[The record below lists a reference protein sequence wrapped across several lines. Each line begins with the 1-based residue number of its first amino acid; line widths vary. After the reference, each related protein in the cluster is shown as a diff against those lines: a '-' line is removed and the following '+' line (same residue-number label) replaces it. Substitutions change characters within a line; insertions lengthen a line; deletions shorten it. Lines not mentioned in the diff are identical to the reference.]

1 MLGASG
7 SRLLLSVFVR
17 LTLAPLA
24 LRSGF
29 GRRKA
34 MAKTFS
40 SEHDLAAYALV
51 ADRIT
56 LFYERYPAGRIVTE
70 LVSRTEREVTFRALV
85 FRGADDLRPAA
96 TGWASE
102 REGDGQINEVAC
114 LENTETSAVGRALA
128 NLGFTASSRRPSR
141 EEMEK
146 AARQRA
152 WLASRPR
159 VSEAA
164 PVAVPVAAPL
174 SAPVPT
180 SPLPAPTL
188 PPARIDAD
196 PLQRRANAVH
206 DVLGLVERAEAI
218 GFPERRGATLRA
230 AVERPELA
238 PRTLMRLERRIRAW
252 MARHRPHG
260 R

>member
-1 MLGASG
+1 
-7 SRLLLSVFVR
+7 
-17 LTLAPLA
+17 
-24 LRSGF
+24 
-29 GRRKA
+29 
-34 MAKTFS
+34 MAKTGFG
-40 SEHDLAAYALV
+40 EHDLSAYALV

-70 LVSRTEREVTFRALV
+70 LFSRTEREITFRALV
-85 FRGADDLRPAA
+85 FRGPEDVQPAA

-102 REGDGQINEVAC
+102 REGDGQINQVAC

-141 EEMEK
+141 EELEK

-152 WLASRPR
+152 RLVPRPI
-159 VSEAA
+159 
-164 PVAVPVAAPL
+164 VAG
-174 SAPVPT
+174 PVPAPQP
-180 SPLPAPTL
+180 PL
-188 PPARIDAD
+188 DAD

-206 DVLGLVERAEAI
+206 DILGLIERAEAI
-218 GFPERRGATLRA
+218 GFPERRGATLRS
-230 AVERPELA
+230 AVERPDLA

>member
-1 MLGASG
+1 
-7 SRLLLSVFVR
+7 
-17 LTLAPLA
+17 
-24 LRSGF
+24 
-29 GRRKA
+29 
-34 MAKTFS
+34 MAKTGFG
-40 SEHDLAAYALV
+40 EHDLSAYALV

-56 LFYERYPAGRIVTE
+56 MFYDRYPAGRIVTE
-70 LVSRTEREVTFRALV
+70 LFSRTEREITFRALV
-85 FRGADDLRPAA
+85 FRGPEDVGPAA

-159 VSEAA
+159 VAD
-164 PVAVPVAAPL
+164 AVPV
-174 SAPVPT
+174 SVPVAT
-180 SPLPAPTL
+180 SPLPGPSL
-188 PPARIDAD
+188 PHIPLDAD

-206 DVLGLVERAEAI
+206 DVLGLIERAEAI
-218 GFPERRGATLRA
+218 GFPERRGAALRS
-230 AVERPELA
+230 AVERTDLA

>member
-1 MLGASG
+1 
-7 SRLLLSVFVR
+7 
-17 LTLAPLA
+17 
-24 LRSGF
+24 
-29 GRRKA
+29 
-34 MAKTFS
+34 MAKTGFD
-40 SEHDLAAYALV
+40 EHDLSAYALV

-70 LVSRTEREVTFRALV
+70 LFSRTEREITFRALV
-85 FRGADDLRPAA
+85 FRGPEDVQPAA

-102 REGDGQINEVAC
+102 REGDGQINQVAC

-152 WLASRPR
+152 RLVPRPI
-159 VSEAA
+159 VAA
-164 PVAVPVAAPL
+164 PVPAAHLPL
-174 SAPVPT
+174 
-180 SPLPAPTL
+180 
-188 PPARIDAD
+188 DAD
-196 PLQRRANAVH
+196 PLQRRANAVY
-206 DVLGLVERAEAI
+206 DVLGLIERAEAI

-230 AVERPELA
+230 AVERPELT
-238 PRTLMRLERRIRAW
+238 PRTVMRLERRIRAW

>member
-1 MLGASG
+1 MVE
-7 SRLLLSVFVR
+7 SR
-17 LTLAPLA
+17 
-24 LRSGF
+24 F
-29 GRRKA
+29 GER
-34 MAKTFS
+34 
-40 SEHDLAAYALV
+40 DLAEYALV

-56 LFYERYPAGRIVTE
+56 LFYQRYPSGRIVTE
-70 LVSRTEREVTFRALV
+70 LHSRTEREVTFRALV
-85 FRGADDLRPAA
+85 FRGPADTEPAA

-102 REGDGQINEVAC
+102 REGDGEINRVAC

-141 EEMEK
+141 EEMEL
-146 AARQRA
+146 AARRRMR
-152 WLASRPR
+152 LATLAGVVAEPRSARPI
-159 VSEAA
+159 A
-164 PVAVPVAAPL
+164 L
-174 SAPVPT
+174 
-180 SPLPAPTL
+180 
-188 PPARIDAD
+188 DGD

>member
-1 MLGASG
+1 
-7 SRLLLSVFVR
+7 
-17 LTLAPLA
+17 
-24 LRSGF
+24 
-29 GRRKA
+29 

-40 SEHDLAAYALV
+40 GEHDLSAYALV

-56 LFYERYPAGRIVTE
+56 LFYQRYPAGRIVTE
-70 LVSRTEREVTFRALV
+70 LFSRTEREITFRALV
-85 FRGADDLRPAA
+85 FRGPEDAQPAA

-102 REGDGQINEVAC
+102 REGDGQINQVAC

-152 WLASRPR
+152 RIVPRPIP
-159 VSEAA
+159 A
-164 PVAVPVAAPL
+164 VAEPMPRREPL
-174 SAPVPT
+174 
-180 SPLPAPTL
+180 
-188 PPARIDAD
+188 DAD

-206 DVLGLVERAEAI
+206 DVLGLIERAEAI
-218 GFPERRGATLRA
+218 GFSERRGATLRA
-230 AVERPELA
+230 AVERTDLT
-238 PRTLMRLERRIRAW
+238 PRTLTRLERRIRAW

>member
-1 MLGASG
+1 M
-7 SRLLLSVFVR
+7 
-17 LTLAPLA
+17 TKT
-24 LRSGF
+24 GF
-29 GRRKA
+29 G
-34 MAKTFS
+34 
-40 SEHDLAAYALV
+40 EHDLSAYALV

-70 LVSRTEREVTFRALV
+70 LFSRVDREITFRALV
-85 FRGADDLRPAA
+85 FRGPEDVHPAA

-102 REGDGQINEVAC
+102 REGDGQINQVAC

-128 NLGFTASSRRPSR
+128 YLGFTASSRRPSR

-152 WLASRPR
+152 RIVPRP
-159 VSEAA
+159 A
-164 PVAVPVAAPL
+164 PVVEPLAVRHVPL
-174 SAPVPT
+174 
-180 SPLPAPTL
+180 
-188 PPARIDAD
+188 DAD
-196 PLQRRANAVH
+196 PLQRRANAVY
-206 DVLGLVERAEAI
+206 DVLGLIERAEAI

-230 AVERPELA
+230 AVGRTDLT
-238 PRTLMRLERRIRAW
+238 PRTVMRLERRIRAW

>member
-1 MLGASG
+1 
-7 SRLLLSVFVR
+7 
-17 LTLAPLA
+17 
-24 LRSGF
+24 
-29 GRRKA
+29 
-34 MAKTFS
+34 MATTGIGQ
-40 SEHDLAAYALV
+40 HDLSDYALV

-56 LFYERYPAGRIVTE
+56 LFYQRFPAGRIVTE
-70 LVSRTEREVTFRALV
+70 LYSRTEREITFRALV
-85 FRGADDLRPAA
+85 YRGAADTEPAA

-102 REGDGQINEVAC
+102 RVGEGEINQVAC
-114 LENTETSAVGRALA
+114 LENSETSAVGRALA

-152 WLASRPR
+152 RLAAVHGPVEPIPVRR
-159 VSEAA
+159 V
-164 PVAVPVAAPL
+164 PL
-174 SAPVPT
+174 
-180 SPLPAPTL
+180 
-188 PPARIDAD
+188 DAD

-206 DVLGLVERAEAI
+206 DVLGLIERAEAI
-218 GFPERRGATLRA
+218 GFPERRGTTLRD
-230 AVERPELA
+230 AVQRADLT

>member
-1 MLGASG
+1 MGK
-7 SRLLLSVFVR
+7 
-17 LTLAPLA
+17 T
-24 LRSGF
+24 GF
-29 GRRKA
+29 G
-34 MAKTFS
+34 
-40 SEHDLAAYALV
+40 EYDLSAYALV

-56 LFYERYPAGRIVTE
+56 LFYQRYPAGRIVTE
-70 LVSRTEREVTFRALV
+70 LHSRTEREVTFRALV
-85 FRGADDLRPAA
+85 FRGPEDHQPAA

-102 REGDGQINEVAC
+102 REGDGQVNEVAC

-146 AARQRA
+146 ATRQRA
-152 WLASRPR
+152 RLATRPT
-159 VSEAA
+159 
-164 PVAVPVAAPL
+164 PVEPLAVRRAPL
-174 SAPVPT
+174 
-180 SPLPAPTL
+180 
-188 PPARIDAD
+188 DAD

-206 DVLGLVERAEAI
+206 DVLGLIERAEAI

-230 AVERPELA
+230 SVERPHLT
-238 PRTLMRLERRIRAW
+238 PRTVMRLERRLRAW

>member
-1 MLGASG
+1 
-7 SRLLLSVFVR
+7 
-17 LTLAPLA
+17 
-24 LRSGF
+24 
-29 GRRKA
+29 
-34 MAKTFS
+34 MAKSPF
-40 SEHDLAAYALV
+40 SEHDPSAYALV

-70 LVSRTEREVTFRALV
+70 LVSRTEREVTFRASV
-85 FRGADDLRPAA
+85 FRGPDDVGPAA

-152 WLASRPR
+152 WLM
-159 VSEAA
+159 
-164 PVAVPVAAPL
+164 
-174 SAPVPT
+174 
-180 SPLPAPTL
+180 SPLPAQ
-188 PPARIDAD
+188 PPPPPRVPLDAD
-196 PLQRRANAVH
+196 PLQRRANAVY
-206 DVLGLVERAEAI
+206 DVLGLIERAEAI
-218 GFPERRGATLRA
+218 GFPERRGAMLRS

>member
-1 MLGASG
+1 
-7 SRLLLSVFVR
+7 
-17 LTLAPLA
+17 
-24 LRSGF
+24 
-29 GRRKA
+29 
-34 MAKTFS
+34 MAKTLFG
-40 SEHDLAAYALV
+40 EHDLAAYALV

-56 LFYERYPAGRIVTE
+56 MFYERYPAGRIVTE
-70 LVSRTEREVTFRALV
+70 LVSRTEREVTFRASV
-85 FRGADDLRPAA
+85 FRGPDDVGPAA

-152 WLASRPR
+152 WLLSRPR
-159 VSEAA
+159 VAE
-164 PVAVPVAAPL
+164 AVPV
-174 SAPVPT
+174 SA
-180 SPLPAPTL
+180 SPLPAPNPL
-188 PPARIDAD
+188 RSHVPLDAD

-206 DVLGLVERAEAI
+206 DVLGLIERAEAI
-218 GFPERRGATLRA
+218 GFPERRSATLRS

-238 PRTLMRLERRIRAW
+238 PRTLTRLERRIRAW

>member
-1 MLGASG
+1 
-7 SRLLLSVFVR
+7 
-17 LTLAPLA
+17 
-24 LRSGF
+24 
-29 GRRKA
+29 
-34 MAKTFS
+34 MAKTGLG
-40 SEHDLAAYALV
+40 EHDLSAYALV

-70 LVSRTEREVTFRALV
+70 LFSRSEREITFRALV
-85 FRGADDLRPAA
+85 FRGPEDTQPAA

-102 REGDGQINEVAC
+102 REGDGQINQVAC

-146 AARQRA
+146 AVRQRA
-152 WLASRPR
+152 RLAARP
-159 VSEAA
+159 V
-164 PVAVPVAAPL
+164 VAETVPVFLPHAPR
-174 SAPVPT
+174 P
-180 SPLPAPTL
+180 PL
-188 PPARIDAD
+188 DAE
-196 PLQRRANAVH
+196 PLQRRANAVY
-206 DVLGLVERAEAI
+206 DVLGLIERAEAI

-230 AVERPELA
+230 AIERPDLT
-238 PRTLMRLERRIRAW
+238 PRTLTRLERRVRAW

>member
-1 MLGASG
+1 M
-7 SRLLLSVFVR
+7 
-17 LTLAPLA
+17 
-24 LRSGF
+24 
-29 GRRKA
+29 
-34 MAKTFS
+34 MAKTGFG
-40 SEHDLAAYALV
+40 EHDLSAYALV

-56 LFYERYPAGRIVTE
+56 LFYQRYPAGRIVTE
-70 LVSRTEREVTFRALV
+70 LHSRSEREITFRALV
-85 FRGADDLRPAA
+85 YRGPADVEPAA

-102 REGDGQINEVAC
+102 REGDGQINQVAC

-152 WLASRPR
+152 RLLAH
-159 VSEAA
+159 AA
-164 PVAVPVAAPL
+164 VVESLPVQPMP
-174 SAPVPT
+174 
-180 SPLPAPTL
+180 
-188 PPARIDAD
+188 IDLD

-206 DVLGLVERAEAI
+206 DVLGLIERAEAI

-230 AVERPELA
+230 AVQHPDLT

>member
-1 MLGASG
+1 
-7 SRLLLSVFVR
+7 
-17 LTLAPLA
+17 
-24 LRSGF
+24 
-29 GRRKA
+29 
-34 MAKTFS
+34 MAKTFPG
-40 SEHDLAAYALV
+40 EHDLAAYALV

-56 LFYERYPAGRIVTE
+56 MFYERYPNGRIVTE

-85 FRGADDLRPAA
+85 FRGPEDVGPAA

-128 NLGFTASSRRPSR
+128 NLGFAASSRRPSR

-152 WLASRPR
+152 WLLSRPR
-159 VSEAA
+159 VAEAA
-164 PVAVPVAAPL
+164 PVAVPNAVPVAT
-174 SAPVPT
+174 SA
-180 SPLPAPTL
+180 LPAP
-188 PPARIDAD
+188 PPPHVPLDAD

-206 DVLGLVERAEAI
+206 DVLGLIERAEAI
-218 GFPERRGATLRA
+218 GFPERRSATLRA
-230 AVERPELA
+230 SIERPELA